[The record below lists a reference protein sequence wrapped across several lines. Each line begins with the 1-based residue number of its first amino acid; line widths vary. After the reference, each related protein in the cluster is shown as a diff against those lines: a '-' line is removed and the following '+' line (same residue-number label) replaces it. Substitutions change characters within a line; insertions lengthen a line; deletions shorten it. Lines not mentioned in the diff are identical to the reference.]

1 MNLVEFID
9 CQSKMASANVA
20 SLPSTIEEAPRWLAP
35 PTSSYKVNVK
45 AVVLDS
51 DVGTRAIVC
60 DSNGDVMLA
69 MESHFPMTGSV
80 ELAKVIVM
88 FNGISFTIKTGIY
101 FLWVKF
107 IPIFYGAFWLGI
119 LDLQTR
125 FRFRRFYQRSP
136 YQWYILGFLWTKCSC
151 SM

>member
-69 MESHFPMTGSV
+69 MESHFP
-80 ELAKVIVM
+80 
-88 FNGISFTIKTGIY
+88 IKTGIY

-136 YQWYILGFLWTKCSC
+136 YQWYIFGFLWTKCSC